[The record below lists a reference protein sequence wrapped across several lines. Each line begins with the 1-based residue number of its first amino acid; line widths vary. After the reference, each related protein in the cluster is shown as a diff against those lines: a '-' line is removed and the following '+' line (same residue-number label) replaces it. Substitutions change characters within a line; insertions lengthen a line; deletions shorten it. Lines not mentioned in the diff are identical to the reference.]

1 MERRMIMK
9 TIGLIGGMT
18 WLSSLEYYKLINKL
32 VQERL
37 GGKHSAKIIL
47 ISHDFAE
54 IATLQQN
61 SRWDILTKMMI
72 DSSVTLEKAG
82 AELVVMCVN
91 TMHKVA
97 DDIIDKI
104 DIPLL
109 HIVDSI
115 AHEIK
120 RLNLK
125 KVGLLGTKFTMEQ
138 DFFGGRLEKDHNIT
152 VLIPNETERN
162 AIHEIIY
169 QELAVGEFRTESKEY
184 IGTVIEDL
192 AKCGAQ
198 GVIIGCT
205 ELPLLIKPE
214 DVTIPLFD
222 TTAIHVN
229 AAVNVALS

>member
-1 MERRMIMK
+1 MK

-18 WLSSLEYYKLINKL
+18 WHSSLEYYKLMNTL
-32 VQERL
+32 VQKRL

-47 ISHDFAE
+47 ISHDFNE
-54 IATLQQN
+54 IATLQHN
-61 SRWDILTKMMI
+61 SRWDILTTMMI

-109 HIVDSI
+109 HIVDST
-115 AHEIK
+115 AQEIK

-125 KVGLLGTKFTMEQ
+125 RVGLLGTKFTMEQ
-138 DFFGGRLEKDHNIT
+138 EFFGGRLEKEHNIT

-162 AIHEIIY
+162 AIHEIIFE
-169 QELAVGEFRTESKEY
+169 ELAAGEFRIESKEY
-184 IGTVIEDL
+184 IRTVIDNL
-192 AKCGAQ
+192 ANRGAQ
-198 GVIIGCT
+198 GVIFGCT

-229 AAVNVALS
+229 AAINAALS